1 MVTIRQIAQEA
12 GVSVGTV
19 SNVINNVDRVA
30 PETRARVLEIMRR
43 YNYRPNAIAR
53 SLSTHRTR
61 TIGLVIS
68 NIGNPFFTDL
78 AQGAIEAAQSRG
90 CGLLVVGAA
99 HDLPEQIQ
107 VLIHHWVDGLFIATQ
122 PFSTEVWAQLD
133 FGETP
138 LGIMDHGQP
147 PPPNTIGLISFDWR
161 QGALAATRHLID
173 LGHRRIG
180 YVGGI
185 PDRSSTLL
193 REEGYRQA
201 LAEAGLE
208 VNPDLIRPGD
218 FLTASGY
225 TGARDL
231 LNLADPPT
239 ALLMANDL
247 MALGAMQAIAEA
259 GSRIPEDISLVG
271 MDDTF
276 FAAFLAPPLTT
287 VHVPTR
293 VAGRLG
299 IEMLSESAEATMAAR
314 RIVLPTQLV
323 TRQSTA
329 PVSQDSSCC
338 GGAGASSRSG
348 SAITL

>member
-1 MVTIRQIAQEA
+1 MVTIRQIAREA

-30 PETRARVLEIMRR
+30 PETRARVLEIIRR
-43 YNYRPNAIAR
+43 YNYRPSAIAR
-53 SLSTHRTR
+53 SLSTRRTR

-68 NIGNPFFTDL
+68 NITNPFFTDL
-78 AQGAIEAAQSRG
+78 AQGAIEAAQSCG
-90 CGLLVVGAA
+90 CGLLVVGAAHDA

-122 PFSTEVWAQLD
+122 PFSTEVWTQLE
-133 FGETP
+133 FSETP
-138 LGIMDHGQP
+138 LVIMDHGQP
-147 PPPNTIGLISFDWR
+147 PPPSTIGLIGFDWR
-161 QGALAATRHLID
+161 QGAFAATHHLID

-208 VNPDLIRPGD
+208 VDPALIRPGD

-225 TGARDL
+225 AGARDL
-231 LNLADPPT
+231 LSLADRPS

-247 MALGAMQAIAEA
+247 MALGAIQAIAEA
-259 GSRIPEDISLVG
+259 GLRIPEDVSLVG

-276 FAAFLAPPLTT
+276 FAAFLSPPLTT
-287 VHVPTR
+287 VYVPTR

-299 IEMLSESAEATMAAR
+299 IEMLSGTSNAITPVR

-323 TRQSTA
+323 LRQSTA
-329 PVSQDSSCC
+329 P
-338 GGAGASSRSG
+338 AGQGRS
-348 SAITL
+348 